1 MFANDAFLGAF
12 LVAAGALVLFLLL
25 REFWTWYWKQSQQ
38 LQVLKSIDRH
48 LEQLL
53 EQRGTAPYRPTA
65 GAAVPPAAPAPKGW
79 RDSLLDRIAGVP

>member
-1 MFANDAFLGAF
+1 MFANDALLGAF
-12 LVAAGALVLFLLL
+12 LVAAGTLVVFLIL

-53 EQRGTAPYRPTA
+53 EQRGGAPYRP
-65 GAAVPPAAPAPKGW
+65 GAAAAAPPAPAAPKGW
-79 RDSLLDRIAGVP
+79 RDSLLDRLAGVP

>member
-1 MFANDAFLGAF
+1 MANDALFAGF
-12 LVAAGALVLFLLL
+12 LVAAGALVVFLLL

-53 EQRGTAPYRPTA
+53 EQRGGAPSRP
-65 GAAVPPAAPAPKGW
+65 AAAPAAAPAPKGW
-79 RDSLLDRIAGVP
+79 RDALLDRMAGIP